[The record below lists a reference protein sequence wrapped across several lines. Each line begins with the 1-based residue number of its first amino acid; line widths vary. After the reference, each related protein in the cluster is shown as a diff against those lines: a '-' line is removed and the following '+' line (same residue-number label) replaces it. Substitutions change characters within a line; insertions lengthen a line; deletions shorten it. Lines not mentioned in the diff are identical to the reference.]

1 MATLKRRGPVAVLGL
16 GCIGGSVARALAA
29 QGVDV
34 RGWALS
40 PADRA
45 QAASVGIR
53 ISGDDAGRGAA
64 ACAGATVVLLAV
76 PIEHFPDAARVA
88 LDAVARDAL
97 VVHTCGL
104 QRPQA
109 LGGDAALHERV
120 LGTHP
125 LAGSHDAGFGASRP
139 DLFVGATVSV
149 ERRASAEAR
158 ERIEWLWRFA
168 GAERVEYRDADAH
181 DRLMAW
187 VSHLPQLA
195 STALAATLSAG
206 GIDARSVGTGA
217 RDATRLAASA
227 LDSWPALFRGAPR
240 DLRDALAR
248 LEETIAAMRVA
259 LDEEAPVGL
268 EAIWERARAWRRGG
282 ERRA

>member
-1 MATLKRRGPVAVLGL
+1 MKQRGPVAVLGL

-34 RGWALS
+34 RGWAPS
-40 PADRA
+40 AADRA
-45 QAASVGIR
+45 QATAAGIR

-64 ACAGATVVLLAV
+64 ACAGATAVLIAV
-76 PIEHFPDAARVA
+76 PLERFPEAARVA
-88 LDAVARDAL
+88 LGAAGRDAVVMHA
-97 VVHTCGL
+97 CGL
-104 QRPQA
+104 QRHEA
-109 LGGDAALHERV
+109 LGGGADVHQRV
-120 LGTHP
+120 IGTHP
-125 LAGSHDAGFGASRP
+125 LAGSHDSGFGASRS

-149 ERRASAEAR
+149 ELRAAPEAR
-158 ERIEWLWRFA
+158 ERIEWLWRSA
-168 GAERVEYRDADAH
+168 GAERVEYRDADTH

-206 GIDARSVGTGA
+206 GVDARAVGTGA

-227 LDSWPALFRGAPR
+227 LGSWPALFRGAPH

-248 LEETIAAMRVA
+248 LEETLAAMRAA
-259 LDEEAPVGL
+259 LDGDTPAALEE
-268 EAIWERARAWRRGG
+268 IWERGRAWRRSG